1 MEIPVRNLGEKIRE
15 IIADRERSYHGK
27 FSSKLKQV
35 FRSVGSVEKAASN
48 LREAVGRAW
57 GTLSKPAEQHGARLS
72 EQVLEAC
79 RSLAARRP
87 EPSYDELSKFQEELI
102 QTVRAIVKVHDRYIP
117 SIVRTV
123 KSESSTLEDSISTL
137 SQNITELGQA
147 LDSSKLKEL
156 RLIEEDADQLM
167 GTAQEL
173 SLKTDEIEQTKE
185 AIRRLQDRGSA
196 LQEDLSTLGRD
207 RALKELDQIDQ
218 QARQK
223 EAEILLLL
231 EPLLKPLRKID
242 RSDNKALEGSSKV
255 IVTKVV
261 ENPLASVVEIP
272 ASEMRQLLIS
282 VYELLASDEL
292 LLDQRRKRRASESI
306 QVLQAGALDRFRED
320 HGILEANRQEVLRQ
334 LKGSGLYD
342 KWLSVRTQLD
352 DLNIE
357 IKERRGR
364 ITELESQAARLRTS
378 VLAGKKRIESAL
390 QEVLG
395 EQVSI
400 LL

>member
-1 MEIPVRNLGEKIRE
+1 MEIPVRNLSEKMRQ
-15 IIADRERSYHGK
+15 IIADRERSYRGK

-35 FRSVGSVEKAASN
+35 FRSIGSVEKAASN

-87 EPSYDELSKFQEELI
+87 EPSYDELRKFQEESI
-102 QTVRAIVKVHDRYIP
+102 QTIRAIVKVHDKYIP
-117 SIVRTV
+117 SIIRTV
-123 KSESSTLEDSISTL
+123 KSESSTLENSIATL

-156 RLIEEDADQLM
+156 QLIAEDTDQLI

-173 SLKTDEIEQTKE
+173 SLKIDEIEQTKD
-185 AIRRLQDRGSA
+185 AIKRLQDRGSA

-207 RALKELDQIDQ
+207 RALKELDQINQ
-218 QARQK
+218 QAQQK
-223 EAEILLLL
+223 EAEILALL

-242 RSDNKALEGSSKV
+242 RSDNKALEGSSKA

-261 ENPLASVVEIP
+261 ENPLASVIEIP
-272 ASEMRQLLIS
+272 VREMRQLLIS

-320 HGILEANRQEVLRQ
+320 HGVLEANRREVLRQ

-342 KWLSVRTQLD
+342 RWFSVRTQLD
-352 DLNIE
+352 NLNME

-364 ITELESQAARLRTS
+364 ITELESQVARLRTS
-378 VLAGKKRIESAL
+378 VLAGKERIESAL
-390 QEVLG
+390 KKVLD

>member
-1 MEIPVRNLGEKIRE
+1 VEIPVRNLGEKMRQIT
-15 IIADRERSYHGK
+15 ADRGRSYRGK
-27 FSSKLKQV
+27 FSSELKQV

-87 EPSYDELSKFQEELI
+87 EPSYDELRRFQEESI
-102 QTVRAIVKVHDRYIP
+102 QTIRAIVKVYNKYVP
-117 SIVRTV
+117 SIIRAV
-123 KSESSTLEDSISTL
+123 KSESSILEDSIATL

-156 RLIEEDADQLM
+156 QLIAEDADQLI

-173 SLKTDEIEQTKE
+173 SLKMDEIQQTKE
-185 AIRRLQDRGSA
+185 AVRRLQDRGSA
-196 LQEDLSTLGRD
+196 LQDNLSTLGRD
-207 RALKELDQIDQ
+207 RALKELDQIEQ

-223 EAEILLLL
+223 EAEILALL

-242 RSDNKALEGSSKV
+242 RADDKALGGSSKA
-255 IVTKVV
+255 IVNKIV
-261 ENPLASVVEIP
+261 ENPLASVLETP
-272 ASEMRQLLIS
+272 AGEMRQLLIS
-282 VYELLASDEL
+282 VYELLESDEL
-292 LLDQRRKRRASESI
+292 LLDQRRKRRASEAI

-320 HGILEANRQEVLRQ
+320 HGVLEANRREVLRQ

-342 KWLSVRTQLD
+342 KWLSVRKQFA
-352 DLNIE
+352 DLRIE
-357 IKERRGR
+357 INERQGR
-364 ITELESQAARLRTS
+364 ITELESQEARLRTS
-378 VLAGKKRIESAL
+378 VLAGKRRIESAL
-390 QEVLG
+390 QKVLG

>member
-1 MEIPVRNLGEKIRE
+1 M
-15 IIADRERSYHGK
+15 
-27 FSSKLKQV
+27 
-35 FRSVGSVEKAASN
+35 
-48 LREAVGRAW
+48 
-57 GTLSKPAEQHGARLS
+57 
-72 EQVLEAC
+72 
-79 RSLAARRP
+79 
-87 EPSYDELSKFQEELI
+87 
-102 QTVRAIVKVHDRYIP
+102 KVHDKYIP
-117 SIVRTV
+117 SIIRTV
-123 KSESSTLEDSISTL
+123 KSESSTLENSIATL

-156 RLIEEDADQLM
+156 QLIAEDTDQLI

-185 AIRRLQDRGSA
+185 AIKRLQDRGSA

-207 RALKELDQIDQ
+207 RALKELDQINQ
-218 QARQK
+218 QAQQK
-223 EAEILLLL
+223 EAEILALL

-242 RSDNKALEGSSKV
+242 RSDNKALEGSSKA

-261 ENPLASVVEIP
+261 ENPLASVIEIP

-320 HGILEANRQEVLRQ
+320 HGVLEANRREVLRQ

-342 KWLSVRTQLD
+342 RWFSVRTQLD
-352 DLNIE
+352 DLNME

-364 ITELESQAARLRTS
+364 ITELESQVARLRTS
-378 VLAGKKRIESAL
+378 VLAGKERIESAL
-390 QEVLG
+390 KKVLD

>member
-1 MEIPVRNLGEKIRE
+1 M
-15 IIADRERSYHGK
+15 ADRERSYRGK

-35 FRSVGSVEKAASN
+35 FRQVGSVEKAASN

-87 EPSYDELSKFQEELI
+87 EPSYDELRKFQEESI
-102 QTVRAIVKVHDRYIP
+102 QTIRAIVKVHDKYIP
-117 SIVRTV
+117 SIIRTV
-123 KSESSTLEDSISTL
+123 KSESSTLENSIATL

-156 RLIEEDADQLM
+156 QLIAEDTDQLT

-185 AIRRLQDRGSA
+185 AIKRLQNRGSA

-207 RALKELDQIDQ
+207 RALKELDQINQ
-218 QARQK
+218 QAQQK
-223 EAEILLLL
+223 EAEILALL

-242 RSDNKALEGSSKV
+242 RSDNKALEGSSKA

-261 ENPLASVVEIP
+261 ENPLASVIEIP

-320 HGILEANRQEVLRQ
+320 HGVLEANRREVLRQ

-342 KWLSVRTQLD
+342 RWFSVRTQLD
-352 DLNIE
+352 DLNME

-364 ITELESQAARLRTS
+364 ITELESQVARLRTS
-378 VLAGKKRIESAL
+378 VLAGKERIESAL
-390 QEVLG
+390 KKVLD

>member
-1 MEIPVRNLGEKIRE
+1 VEIPVRNLGEKMRQ

-87 EPSYDELSKFQEELI
+87 EPSYDELRKFQEESI
-102 QTVRAIVKVHDRYIP
+102 QTIRAIVKVHDRYIR
-117 SIVRTV
+117 SIIRTV
-123 KSESSTLEDSISTL
+123 KSEASTLEDSIATL
-137 SQNITELGQA
+137 SQDITELGQA
-147 LDSSKLKEL
+147 LDSSELKEL
-156 RLIEEDADQLM
+156 QLIAEDADQLM

-196 LQEDLSTLGRD
+196 LQENLSTLGRD

-223 EAEILLLL
+223 EAEILFLL
-231 EPLLKPLRKID
+231 EPLLKPLRKIE
-242 RSDNKALEGSSKV
+242 RSDKALEGSSKV

-261 ENPLASVVEIP
+261 ENPLASVIEIP

-292 LLDQRRKRRASESI
+292 LLDQRRKRKASESV

-320 HGILEANRQEVLRQ
+320 HGFLEANRREVLRQ

-352 DLNIE
+352 DLNTE
-357 IKERRGR
+357 IKKRRGR
-364 ITELESQAARLRTS
+364 ITELESQVARLQTS
-378 VLAGKKRIESAL
+378 VLAGKERIESAL
-390 QEVLG
+390 KKVLD

>member
-1 MEIPVRNLGEKIRE
+1 VEIHVRNLGEKMRQ
-15 IIADRERSYHGK
+15 IIADRERSYRGK
-27 FSSKLKQV
+27 FSSELKQV

-79 RSLAARRP
+79 RSLNTRRP
-87 EPSYDELSKFQEELI
+87 EPSYDELRRFQEESI
-102 QTVRAIVKVHDRYIP
+102 QTIRAIVKVYNKYVP
-117 SIVRTV
+117 SIIRTV
-123 KSESSTLEDSISTL
+123 KSESSTLEDSIATL

-156 RLIEEDADQLM
+156 QLIAEDADQLI

-173 SLKTDEIEQTKE
+173 SLKTDEIQQTKE

-196 LQEDLSTLGRD
+196 LQDNLSTLGRD
-207 RALKELDQIDQ
+207 RALKELDQIEQ

-223 EAEILLLL
+223 EAEILALL

-242 RSDNKALEGSSKV
+242 RADDKALEGSSKV
-255 IVTKVV
+255 IVNRIV
-261 ENPLASVVEIP
+261 ENPLASVLETP
-272 ASEMRQLLIS
+272 AGEMHQLLIS
-282 VYELLASDEL
+282 VYDLLESDEL
-292 LLDQRRKRRASESI
+292 LLDQRRKRRASEAI

-320 HGILEANRQEVLRQ
+320 HGVLEANRREVLRQ

-342 KWLSVRTQLD
+342 KWLSVRTQFD
-352 DLNIE
+352 DLRQETN
-357 IKERRGR
+357 ERQGR
-364 ITELESQAARLRTS
+364 ITELESQEARLRTS
-378 VLAGKKRIESAL
+378 VLAGKDRIESAL
-390 QEVLG
+390 RKVLG

>member
-1 MEIPVRNLGEKIRE
+1 VEIHVRNLGEKMRQ
-15 IIADRERSYHGK
+15 IIADRERSYRGK
-27 FSSKLKQV
+27 FSSELRQV
-35 FRSVGSVEKAASN
+35 FRSIGSVEKAASN

-72 EQVLEAC
+72 EQVLDAC
-79 RSLAARRP
+79 RSLATRRP
-87 EPSYDELSKFQEELI
+87 ELLHNELRRFQEESI
-102 QTVRAIVKVHDRYIP
+102 QTIRAIVKVYNKYVP
-117 SIVRTV
+117 SIIRTV
-123 KSESSTLEDSISTL
+123 KSESSTLEDSIATL

-156 RLIEEDADQLM
+156 RLIAEDADQLI

-173 SLKTDEIEQTKE
+173 SLKTDEIQQTKE

-196 LQEDLSTLGRD
+196 LQDNLSTLGRD
-207 RALKELDQIDQ
+207 RALKELDQIEQ

-223 EAEILLLL
+223 EAEILALL

-242 RSDNKALEGSSKV
+242 RADDKALEGPSKV
-255 IVTKVV
+255 IVNKIV
-261 ENPLASVVEIP
+261 ENPLASVLETP
-272 ASEMRQLLIS
+272 AGEMHQLLIS
-282 VYELLASDEL
+282 VYELLESDEL
-292 LLDQRRKRRASESI
+292 FLDQRRKRRASEAI

-320 HGILEANRQEVLRQ
+320 HGVLEANRREVLRQ

-342 KWLSVRTQLD
+342 KWLSVRRQFD
-352 DLNIE
+352 DLRIE
-357 IKERRGR
+357 INERQGR
-364 ITELESQAARLRTS
+364 ITELESQEARLRTS
-378 VLAGKKRIESAL
+378 VLAGKERIESAL

>member
-1 MEIPVRNLGEKIRE
+1 VEIPIRNLGEKMRQ
-15 IIADRERSYHGK
+15 IIADRERSYRGK

-35 FRSVGSVEKAASN
+35 FRQVGSVEKAASN

-87 EPSYDELSKFQEELI
+87 EPSYDELRKFQEESI
-102 QTVRAIVKVHDRYIP
+102 QTIRAIVKVHDKYIP
-117 SIVRTV
+117 SIIRTV
-123 KSESSTLEDSISTL
+123 KSESSTLENSIATL

-156 RLIEEDADQLM
+156 QLIAEDTDQLI

-185 AIRRLQDRGSA
+185 AIKRLQDRGSA

-207 RALKELDQIDQ
+207 RALKELDQINQ
-218 QARQK
+218 QAQQK
-223 EAEILLLL
+223 EAEILALL

-242 RSDNKALEGSSKV
+242 RSDNKALEGSSKA

-272 ASEMRQLLIS
+272 ASEMHQLLIS
-282 VYELLASDEL
+282 VHELLASDEL

-320 HGILEANRQEVLRQ
+320 HGILEANRREVLRQ

-352 DLNIE
+352 DLNME

-364 ITELESQAARLRTS
+364 ITELESQVARLRTS
-378 VLAGKKRIESAL
+378 VLAGKERIESAL
-390 QEVLG
+390 KKVLD

>member
-1 MEIPVRNLGEKIRE
+1 MRQ

-87 EPSYDELSKFQEELI
+87 EPSYDELRKFQEESI
-102 QTVRAIVKVHDRYIP
+102 QTIRAIVKVHDRYIR
-117 SIVRTV
+117 SIIRTV
-123 KSESSTLEDSISTL
+123 KSEASTLEDSIATL
-137 SQNITELGQA
+137 SQDITELGQA
-147 LDSSKLKEL
+147 LDSSELKEL
-156 RLIEEDADQLM
+156 QLIAEDADQLM

-196 LQEDLSTLGRD
+196 LQENLSTLGRD

-223 EAEILLLL
+223 EAEILFLL
-231 EPLLKPLRKID
+231 EPLLKPLRKIE
-242 RSDNKALEGSSKV
+242 RSDKALEGSSKV

-261 ENPLASVVEIP
+261 ENPLASVIEIP

-292 LLDQRRKRRASESI
+292 LLDQRRKRKASESV

-320 HGILEANRQEVLRQ
+320 HGILEANRREVLRQ

-352 DLNIE
+352 DLNTE
-357 IKERRGR
+357 IKKRRGR
-364 ITELESQAARLRTS
+364 ITELESQVARLQTS
-378 VLAGKKRIESAL
+378 VLAGKERIESAL
-390 QEVLG
+390 KKVLD

>member
-1 MEIPVRNLGEKIRE
+1 VEIHVRNLGEKMRQ
-15 IIADRERSYHGK
+15 IIADRERSYRGK
-27 FSSKLKQV
+27 FSSELKQV

-72 EQVLEAC
+72 EQVLDAC

-87 EPSYDELSKFQEELI
+87 EPSYDELRRFQEESI
-102 QTVRAIVKVHDRYIP
+102 QTIRAIVKVYNKYVP
-117 SIVRTV
+117 SIIRAV
-123 KSESSTLEDSISTL
+123 KSESSILEDSIATL

-156 RLIEEDADQLM
+156 QLIAEDVDQLI

-173 SLKTDEIEQTKE
+173 SLKTDEIQQTKE

-196 LQEDLSTLGRD
+196 LQDNLSTLGRD
-207 RALKELDQIDQ
+207 RALKELDQIEQ

-223 EAEILLLL
+223 EAEILALL

-242 RSDNKALEGSSKV
+242 RADDKALEGSSKE
-255 IVTKVV
+255 IVNKVV
-261 ENPLASVVEIP
+261 ENPLASVLETP
-272 ASEMRQLLIS
+272 AGEMHRLLIS
-282 VYELLASDEL
+282 VYELLESDEL
-292 LLDQRRKRRASESI
+292 LLDQRRKRRASEAI

-320 HGILEANRQEVLRQ
+320 HGVLEANRREVLRQ

-342 KWLSVRTQLD
+342 KWLSVRRQFD
-352 DLNIE
+352 DLRIE
-357 IKERRGR
+357 INERQGR
-364 ITELESQAARLRTS
+364 ITELESQEARLRTS
-378 VLAGKKRIESAL
+378 VLAGKERIESAL
-390 QEVLG
+390 QKVLG

>member
-1 MEIPVRNLGEKIRE
+1 VEIHVRNLGEKMRQ
-15 IIADRERSYHGK
+15 IIADRERSYRGK
-27 FSSKLKQV
+27 FSSELKQV
-35 FRSVGSVEKAASN
+35 FRSIGSVEKAASN

-79 RSLAARRP
+79 RSLATRRP
-87 EPSYDELSKFQEELI
+87 ELSYDELRRFQEESI
-102 QTVRAIVKVHDRYIP
+102 QTIRAIVKVYNKYVP
-117 SIVRTV
+117 SIIRTV
-123 KSESSTLEDSISTL
+123 KSESSTLEDSIATL

-156 RLIEEDADQLM
+156 QLIAEDADQLI

-173 SLKTDEIEQTKE
+173 SLKTDEIQQTKE

-196 LQEDLSTLGRD
+196 LQDNLSTLGRD
-207 RALKELDQIDQ
+207 RALKELDQIEQ

-223 EAEILLLL
+223 EAEILALL

-242 RSDNKALEGSSKV
+242 RADDKALEGSSKV
-255 IVTKVV
+255 IVNKIV
-261 ENPLASVVEIP
+261 ENPLASVLETP
-272 ASEMRQLLIS
+272 AGEMHQLLIS
-282 VYELLASDEL
+282 VYELLESDEL
-292 LLDQRRKRRASESI
+292 LLDQRRKRRASEAI

-320 HGILEANRQEVLRQ
+320 HGFLEANRREVLRQ

-342 KWLSVRTQLD
+342 KWLSVRRQFD
-352 DLNIE
+352 DVRIE
-357 IKERRGR
+357 INERQGR
-364 ITELESQAARLRTS
+364 ITELESQEARLQTS
-378 VLAGKKRIESAL
+378 VLAGKERIESAL

>member
-1 MEIPVRNLGEKIRE
+1 VEIPIQNLGEKMRQ
-15 IIADRERSYHGK
+15 IITDRERSYHGK

-35 FRSVGSVEKAASN
+35 FRSVGSVEKSASN

-79 RSLAARRP
+79 RSLSARRP
-87 EPSYDELSKFQEELI
+87 EPSYDELRKFQEESI
-102 QTVRAIVKVHDRYIP
+102 QIIRAMVKVHDRYIP
-117 SIVRTV
+117 SILRTV
-123 KSESSTLEDSISTL
+123 KSESSTLQDSIATL

-156 RLIEEDADQLM
+156 QLLAEDADQLIV
-167 GTAQEL
+167 TAQEL

-185 AIRRLQDRGSA
+185 AITRLQERGSA

-218 QARQK
+218 QAQQK
-223 EAEILLLL
+223 EAEILALL
-231 EPLLKPLRKID
+231 EPLLKPLRKIG
-242 RSDNKALEGSSKV
+242 RSDNKALEGPSKM

-261 ENPLASVVEIP
+261 EDPLASVIETP
-272 ASEMRQLLIS
+272 ASEMRQLLTS

-292 LLDQRRKRRASESI
+292 LLDQRRKRRAFESI
-306 QVLQAGALDRFRED
+306 QVLQAGSLDRFRED
-320 HGILEANRQEVLRQ
+320 HGILEANRREVLRQ
-334 LKGSGLYD
+334 LKGSGIYD
-342 KWLSVRTQLD
+342 NWLSVRTQLAD
-352 DLNIE
+352 VIME
-357 IKERRGR
+357 TKERQSR
-364 ITELESQAARLRTS
+364 ITELESQVTRLRAS
-378 VLAGKKRIESAL
+378 VLAGKERIESAL
-390 QEVLG
+390 KKVLD

>member
-1 MEIPVRNLGEKIRE
+1 VEIPVRNLDEKMRQ
-15 IIADRERSYHGK
+15 IIADRERAYHGK

-87 EPSYDELSKFQEELI
+87 EPSYDELRKFQEESI
-102 QTVRAIVKVHDRYIP
+102 QTIRAIVKVHDKYIP
-117 SIVRTV
+117 SIIRTV
-123 KSESSTLEDSISTL
+123 KSESSTLENSIATL

-156 RLIEEDADQLM
+156 QLIAEDTDQLI

-185 AIRRLQDRGSA
+185 AIKRLQDRGSA

-207 RALKELDQIDQ
+207 RALKELDQINQ
-218 QARQK
+218 QAQQK
-223 EAEILLLL
+223 EAEILALL

-242 RSDNKALEGSSKV
+242 RSDNKALEGSSKA

-261 ENPLASVVEIP
+261 ENPLASVIEIP

-320 HGILEANRQEVLRQ
+320 HGVLEANRREVLRQ

-342 KWLSVRTQLD
+342 RWFSVRTQLD
-352 DLNIE
+352 DLNME

-364 ITELESQAARLRTS
+364 ITELESQVARLRTS
-378 VLAGKKRIESAL
+378 VLAGKERIESAL
-390 QEVLG
+390 KKVLD